1 MGRGGQERTT
11 DSTDSTDGRGEKK
24 RTQITQINTDI
35 VSWGGNGGMGRGGQ
49 ERTTDSTDGRGEA
62 NIIYNPNIFLAVTTK
77 VRKIAENYVA
87 ET

>member
-11 DSTDSTDGRGEKK
+11 DS
-24 RTQITQINTDI
+24 
-35 VSWGGNGGMGRGGQ
+35 
-49 ERTTDSTDGRGEA
+49 TDSTDGRGEA